1 MERAT
6 HVLADSEATKADLMA
21 VWQVPEEKVTALYSG
36 VSDRFQPVEEKKE
49 LAEVRRVYGL
59 GERPYILAVGTVQP
73 RKNYQMLIRAFQPV
87 AERFP
92 HLLVIAGGKGWM
104 EEKMTAEVERQG
116 LLERVRFTGFVADA
130 HLPALYSGAS
140 LLAFPSL
147 YEGFGL
153 PILEAMACGVPAVI
167 ADTSSLPEVGG
178 DAAVQLSAT
187 DEEAWSETM
196 LALLEND
203 QQREQIVEAGFVQVG
218 RFSWRKAAQ
227 ELLQVYEALLQ

>member
-1 MERAT
+1 
-6 HVLADSEATKADLMA
+6 
-21 VWQVPEEKVTALYSG
+21 
-36 VSDRFQPVEEKKE
+36 
-49 LAEVRRVYGL
+49 
-59 GERPYILAVGTVQP
+59 
-73 RKNYQMLIRAFQPV
+73 
-87 AERFP
+87 
-92 HLLVIAGGKGWM
+92 M
-104 EEKMTAEVERQG
+104 EEEMTAEVERQG
-116 LLERVRFTGFVADA
+116 LLEWVRFTGFVADA

-167 ADTSSLPEVGG
+167 ADASSLPEVGG
-178 DAAVQLSAT
+178 DAAEQLSAT

-203 QQREQIVEAGFVQVG
+203 QQREQMVEAGFVQVG